1 MKKPIGMEDRS
12 KQESGKGRNFTFRIN
27 IFFFFTFFLFSVL
40 IVQLADLQFVK
51 GKELLEEKSR
61 IESAATPI
69 PPIRGNIFDRESAPL
84 AYTVPVQSLYFRIE
98 QQQPKEEVIALAKR
112 LEQIFAD
119 NVREGETPLTAE
131 EIIKEMD
138 VGYDLNGDETEKKPS
153 YNSVPRRVKTDL
165 SNAEMAY
172 ILEHRDEL
180 KWIEITEESIRTYDP
195 VKPVAVQLVGYMR
208 PYSQARE
215 PKNGLSFYQDKT
227 TTKGYMDTEYVG
239 YDGIEF
245 MYQKE
250 LRGTNGTKT
259 YPVNALNK
267 IIGQAEVT
275 PPTKGNNL
283 YLTINKDIQSITE
296 KAIMDHLAYLK
307 SPAARSNP
315 LIAKGRN
322 AVAGYAVAMEV
333 ETGKVVTM
341 ASMPDYDPKVW
352 AGGIKTNAQYLQ
364 IQPFINNGTITT
376 AYPDYPTAEERNRHP
391 TSIVYVGSVIKPLSV
406 LIGLKE
412 GLFGLNTVYNDT
424 GIFHYGK
431 DNSAKVS
438 NSDGKAWGP
447 INATKAIQYSSN
459 TFMSAKIGY
468 ELHRLKGEKAVEIW
482 DSYLAKF
489 GLGVSTETGL
499 RTESPGLSEY
509 LTNTKESHQQRMVFA
524 SWGQN
529 EKYTTMQLAQ
539 YVTTLA
545 TRGERLK
552 PLLVDKIESYNG
564 DPVQSF
570 ERVVLDKIEFPK
582 EYWDAVF
589 KGMAAVGISGFD
601 DFKYPLARK
610 TGTSTQRVAGNKE
623 VDNAVF
629 IAFAPIENPKLAV
642 AVVVPEGGFGS
653 YGAAPIARKIFD
665 AYDYYY
671 GLDGVPKKAAADAAA
686 GAGGAAANKQ
696 P

>member
-1 MKKPIGMEDRS
+1 MKKSIVMEDHS
-12 KQESGKGRNFTFRIN
+12 KQEAGKRRNFTFRIN

-40 IVQLADLQFVK
+40 IVRLATLQFVE
-51 GKELLEEKSR
+51 GQELLEEKTR
-61 IESAATPI
+61 IVSADTPI

-98 QQQPKEEVIALAKR
+98 QPQPKEEVIALAKR
-112 LEQIFAD
+112 LAQIFAD
-119 NVREGETPLTAE
+119 NVREGDTSLTAE

-153 YNSVPRRVKTDL
+153 YNSVPRRIKTDL
-165 SNAEMAY
+165 NNSEMAI

-215 PKNGLSFYQDKT
+215 PRNGLSFYQDKT
-227 TTKGYMDTEYVG
+227 NTDGYMDTEYVG

-250 LRGTNGTKT
+250 LRGTNGKKT
-259 YPVNALNK
+259 YPVNTLRK

-296 KAIMDHLAYLK
+296 KAIIDHLAYLK
-307 SPAARSNP
+307 SPAVRNDP
-315 LIAKGRN
+315 YIGKGKN

-341 ASMPDYDPKVW
+341 ASMPDYNPGVW
-352 AGGIKTNAQYLQ
+352 AGGIKTNADYLK

-376 AYPDYPTAEERNRHP
+376 AYPDYPTAEERNKHP

-412 GLFGLNTVYNDT
+412 GLFGVGTRYNDT
-424 GIFHYGK
+424 GTFYYGK
-431 DNSAKVS
+431 DNNAKLS
-438 NSDGKAWGP
+438 NSDGKVNGYIDA
-447 INATKAIQYSSN
+447 AEAIRVSSN
-459 TFMSAKIGY
+459 TFMSAMIGY
-468 ELHRLKGEKAVEIW
+468 ELHRQKGEKAAEIW
-482 DSYLAKF
+482 DSYMAKF
-489 GLGVSTETGL
+489 GMGVLTGTGL
-499 RTESPGLSEY
+499 RNESPGISEY
-509 LTNTKESHQQRMVFA
+509 LTNKKESLQQRMVFA

-539 YVTTLA
+539 YATTLA

-552 PLLVDKIESYNG
+552 PLLVDKIQTYNG
-564 DPVQSF
+564 DPVQKF
-570 ERVVLDKIEFPK
+570 DQKVVLDKTEFPK
-582 EYWDAVF
+582 EYWDAIF
-589 KGMAAVGISGFD
+589 KGMAQVRTSGFE
-601 DFKYPLARK
+601 DFKYPFARK

-629 IAFAPIENPKLAV
+629 IAFAPIDKPKLAV

-653 YGAAPIARKIFD
+653 YGASPIARKIFD

-671 GLDGVPKKAAADAAA
+671 GLDGVPKKDAADAAA
-686 GAGGAAANKQ
+686 AGQAANK
-696 P
+696 PR